1 MAPGLDFTTLLILF
15 AGGVTAGGVTAVAGG
30 ASFLTFPIL
39 MAAGLPPLA
48 ANITN
53 WVALTPGNFMALA
66 AYRSELADMRKEMRA
81 HLWVS
86 FIGGAVGSL
95 LLLWT
100 GEARFQKA
108 VPWLILT
115 ATVFFALGEWIK
127 KRLNTLRDPAHPP
140 SRRWLL
146 VFEFVL
152 LVYGGYFGAGMGIVL
167 LAALAISGARSI
179 HHANAQKNLMTVALS
194 AAGLIIFMPSGH
206 VAWSYALPLF
216 AGAMLG
222 GYSTV
227 RFVKRVPERVVRNAV
242 LVWAITL
249 TAYSFWKYG

>member
-1 MAPGLDFTTLLILF
+1 MDIATLVVLFGGGL
-15 AGGVTAGGVTAVAGG
+15 VAGGVTAVAGG

-39 MAAGLPPLA
+39 LAAGLPPLA

-53 WVALTPGNFMALA
+53 WIALTPGNFMALA
-66 AYRSELADMRKEMRA
+66 AYRSELTDMRHQVRA

-86 FIGGAVGSL
+86 FAGGAVGGL

-100 GEARFQKA
+100 GEARFEKA

-127 KRLNTLRDPAHPP
+127 LHLNALRNPARRP

-152 LVYGGYFGAGMGIVL
+152 MVYGGYFGAGLGIVL
-167 LAALAISGARSI
+167 LAALAITGQQSI

-194 AAGLIIFMPSGH
+194 AAGIIIFLPSGH
-206 VAWSYALPLF
+206 VVWSYALPLF

-227 RFVKRVPERVVRNAV
+227 RFIKRIPERAVRNAV

-249 TAYSFWKYG
+249 TGFSFWKYG

>member
-1 MAPGLDFTTLLILF
+1 MDIGTLAMLF
-15 AGGVTAGGVTAVAGG
+15 VGGAVAGGVTAIAGG
-30 ASFLTFPIL
+30 ASFLTFPML
-39 MAAGLPPLA
+39 LAAGLPPLA

-53 WVALTPGNFMALA
+53 WVALTPGNFMALP
-66 AYRSELADMRKEMRA
+66 AYRSELADLRQDVRA
-81 HLWVS
+81 HLLVS
-86 FIGGAVGSL
+86 FAGGAVGGL

-127 KRLNTLRDPAHPP
+127 RRLNALGNPARTP
-140 SRRWLL
+140 SRRGLL
-146 VFEFVL
+146 VFEFAL
-152 LVYGGYFGAGMGIVL
+152 MVYGGYFGAGLGIVL
-167 LAALAISGARSI
+167 LAALTIAGQRSI

-194 AAGLIIFMPSGH
+194 AAGLLIFLPSGH
-206 VAWSYALPLF
+206 VAWAYVLPLF
-216 AGAMLG
+216 LGATVG

-227 RFVKRVPERVVRNAV
+227 RFVKRIPERAVRHAV

>member
-1 MAPGLDFTTLLILF
+1 MTLNILALLF
-15 AGGVTAGGVTAVAGG
+15 AGGFVAGGVTAVAGG

-39 MAAGLPPLA
+39 LATGLPPLA

-53 WVALTPGNFMALA
+53 WIALTPGNFMALA
-66 AYRSELADMRKEMRA
+66 AYRSELADMRKDIRP
-81 HLWVS
+81 HLLVS
-86 FIGGAVGSL
+86 FTGGALGGL

-100 GEARFQKA
+100 GEARFEKA

-127 KRLNTLRDPAHPP
+127 KRLNALRDPARKP
-140 SRRWLL
+140 SRRWILA
-146 VFEFVL
+146 FEFLL

-167 LAALAISGARSI
+167 LAALAIAGHQSI

-194 AAGLIIFMPSGH
+194 AAGLIIFLPSGH
-206 VAWSYALPLF
+206 VVWSYALPLF

-227 RFVKRVPERVVRNAV
+227 RFIKRIPERVVRNAV

>member
-1 MAPGLDFTTLLILF
+1 MAFASVLVLF
-15 AGGVTAGGVTAVAGG
+15 LGGFVAGGVTAVAGG

-39 MAAGLPPLA
+39 IAAGLPPLA

-66 AYRSELADMRKEMRA
+66 AYRSELAEMRKDMRS
-81 HLWVS
+81 HLVVS
-86 FIGGAVGSL
+86 FIGGAVGGL

-100 GEARFQKA
+100 GEARFEKA

-127 KRLNTLRDPAHPP
+127 RRLNALRDPTRAP

-146 VFEFVL
+146 AFEFVL

-167 LAALAISGARSI
+167 LAALAIAGGKQTI

-194 AAGLIIFMPSGH
+194 AAGLIIFLPSGH
-206 VAWSYALPLF
+206 VVWSYALPLF

-227 RFVKRVPERVVRNAV
+227 RFVKRIPERAVRYAV
-242 LVWAITL
+242 LIWAITL

>member
-1 MAPGLDFTTLLILF
+1 MDLTTLLVLF
-15 AGGVTAGGVTAVAGG
+15 AGGVVAGGVTAVAGG
-30 ASFLTFPIL
+30 ASFLTFPMLI
-39 MAAGLPPLA
+39 AAGLPPLA

-53 WVALTPGNFMALA
+53 WIALTPGNFMALA
-66 AYRSELADMRKEMRA
+66 AYRTELADMRKKVRP

-86 FIGGAVGSL
+86 FAGGAVGGL

-100 GEARFQKA
+100 GEARFEKA

-127 KRLNTLRDPAHPP
+127 KRLNALRNPAHKP
-140 SRRWLL
+140 SHRWLL
-146 VFEFVL
+146 VFEF
-152 LVYGGYFGAGMGIVL
+152 
-167 LAALAISGARSI
+167 
-179 HHANAQKNLMTVALS
+179 
-194 AAGLIIFMPSGH
+194 
-206 VAWSYALPLF
+206 ALPLF

-227 RFVKRVPERVVRNAV
+227 RFVKRVPERAVRNAV

-249 TAYSFWKYG
+249 TAYSFWKYGQCVSAGARSCSELLGLVRSSAFTRSPTA

>member
-1 MAPGLDFTTLLILF
+1 MDFLTLLLLF
-15 AGGVTAGGVTAVAGG
+15 AGGCVAGGVTAVAGG

-39 MAAGLPPLA
+39 IATGLPPLA

-66 AYRSELADMRKEMRA
+66 AYRSELADMRKDMRA

-86 FIGGAVGSL
+86 FAGGAVGGL

-127 KRLNTLRDPAHPP
+127 ARLSALRNPSRKP

-146 VFEFVL
+146 VFEFAL

-167 LAALAISGARSI
+167 LAALTIAGQQSI

-194 AAGLIIFMPSGH
+194 AAGLIIFLPSGH
-206 VAWSYALPLF
+206 VVWSHVLPLF
-216 AGAMLG
+216 LGAMLG

-227 RFVKRVPERVVRNAV
+227 HFVKRIPERAVRNAV

>member
-1 MAPGLDFTTLLILF
+1 MDLTTLLVLF
-15 AGGVTAGGVTAVAGG
+15 AGGAVAGGVTAVAGG

-39 MAAGLPPLA
+39 IAAGLPPLA

-53 WVALTPGNFMALA
+53 WIALTPGNFMALA
-66 AYRSELADMRKEMRA
+66 AYRTELADMRKEVRP

-86 FIGGAVGSL
+86 FAGGAVGGL

-100 GEARFQKA
+100 GEARFEKA

-127 KRLNTLRDPAHPP
+127 KRLNALRNPAHRP

-167 LAALAISGARSI
+167 LAALTIAGQTSI

-194 AAGLIIFMPSGH
+194 AAGILIFLPSGH
-206 VAWSYALPLF
+206 VVWSYALPLF

-227 RFVKRVPERVVRNAV
+227 RFVKRIPERAVRNAV